1 MNRRTFLQW
10 MGAAGAALAVNPQV
24 VLERALA
31 PEAPTVLA
39 PTALADGVKKFLIT
53 FQEHGQTISY
63 EFMGF
68 VTNQTMNESDD
79 GQATMDIGIRP
90 TGEFKE
96 VSVRCPA
103 PRPVREPRSRAAKV
117 RSAKPT
123 MLEIDGVVVAELESI
138 SAPSMHR
145 EMIDVTYGGQFGGTP
160 DRDQVMIP
168 GLRRMGEITM
178 TLNYLPNKEL
188 LPL

>member
-1 MNRRTFLQW
+1 

-31 PEAPTVLA
+31 PEATTVLA

-53 FQEHGQTISY
+53 FHEHGQIISY
-63 EFMGF
+63 EFMGY
-68 VTNQTMNESDD
+68 VTNQTLNESAD
-79 GQATMDIGIRP
+79 GLSTMDLGIRP

-96 VSVRCPA
+96 VGVRCPA
-103 PRPVREPRSRAAKV
+103 PVPSRVPRRKYAAVRA
-117 RSAKPT
+117 AKPT
-123 MLEIDGVVVAELESI
+123 MLEIDGVVVAELEAI
-138 SAPSMHR
+138 SAPTMHR
-145 EMIDVTYGGQFGGTP
+145 EMFDVTRDGTFGGTP

-168 GLRRMGEITM
+168 GLKRMGEITM

>member
-24 VLERALA
+24 VLERAIA
-31 PEAPTVLA
+31 PEATTVLA

-53 FQEHGQTISY
+53 FHEHGQIISY

-68 VTNQTMNESDD
+68 VTNQRLLESPE
-79 GQATMDIGIRP
+79 GQAQMDLSIRP

-96 VSVRCPA
+96 VGTRCPA
-103 PRPVREPRSRAAKV
+103 PRLREPRSRREKIQA
-117 RSAKPT
+117 AKPT
-123 MLEIDGVVVAELESI
+123 MLEVNDTVVAELQSI
-138 SAPSMHR
+138 SAPTMERSHFDCTTANGD
-145 EMIDVTYGGQFGGTP
+145 E
-160 DRDQVMIP
+160 VMIP

-178 TLNYLPNKEL
+178 TINYQPSNAGLQEL
-188 LPL
+188 MKP